1 MRGGLRTTSVAN
13 VKRASVGGMHMTRRG
28 LINRGIY
35 PSIFVLHLALK
46 IAYSFFFQ
54 GFPGELRKLLESD
67 LVLKVGL
74 NIQG

>member
-1 MRGGLRTTSVAN
+1 
-13 VKRASVGGMHMTRRG
+13 MTRREG

-35 PSIFVLHLALK
+35 PSIFVLYLALK